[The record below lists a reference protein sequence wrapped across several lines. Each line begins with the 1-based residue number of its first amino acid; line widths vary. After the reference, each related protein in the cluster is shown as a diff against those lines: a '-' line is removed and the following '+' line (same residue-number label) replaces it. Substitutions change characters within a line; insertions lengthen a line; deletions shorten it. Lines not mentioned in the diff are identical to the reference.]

1 MGWFSKKKKIYVSS
15 VSYNLAGDIKD
26 RVKYI
31 PTTVM
36 SHVIKNSAS
45 DSLAESITQSLMSG
59 PGIKFRGFGRWA
71 QRTGYTAAVGQSSGG
86 LIVGS
91 NLDLDALTPLIP
103 VGPGE
108 KATVSSATID
118 SADYSFWVDQWMLQ
132 NHPTEVDAD
141 YETDFNEKLNKIF
154 INFLDGSG
162 REYSFTPVG
171 FDPYGQYLYINYM
184 LGKENQP
191 GPVVPGTP
199 VTVASADDFPSTNGY
214 FYDGESRPPKGGN
227 TFRQTVTTITYS
239 DGRPGSTDTDREDGS
254 AFWNDSIKSYHNDV
268 YRGQDTVADQTYS
281 ERTLLEL
288 RILGSIK
295 LYGPTVTTTHEDIG
309 GGVTMTTTKTYTE
322 GSLAWTYSYLE
333 SSQKLI
339 HYSWSKMQTII
350 YKKGTGNAAF
360 DAFFV
365 NSVDSGAYLPFI
377 PMRIDNSFVTGWIRE
392 QNVKAM
398 KKATGASYDKI
409 QATVANNNSLGDIDY
424 AYILWGVA
432 LNTKEP
438 AAMKYLFRFFEA
450 ILEAGAGG
458 GAAYTQWQV
467 RWNQADT
474 ARKNWVAWKE
484 AQSVP
489 TSPLYGTPQPPLI
502 PYPQVSGSSMVLYS
516 QIYNLNMRI
525 YWNSVTKTSGVG
537 RGFGNARP
545 GQVRMILGATQ
556 QFNEILYTSG
566 ITGGSPYSSTLITI
580 TWQLTEDTFETMAI
594 WGLHHTNIIYKG
606 KGVDITAYEAMTD
619 GEESGFIIPLN
630 QEIYRRMPLTE
641 ATQMANGMAYMVFN
655 CYKVVKQKWYQTKW
669 FKIILIVVIIVITV
683 VTAGAGGASAGLLGP
698 AAAVGASIGFAGV
711 AAIIVGTIANA
722 IAAMLL
728 SQIIMMASTAIFGEK
743 VGAIVGAI
751 ASVVAVSVGTSMANG
766 GGIAAGFSNLSSAE
780 NLMRLTVAA
789 GQGISGYMNAET
801 QDTMKATQKLMEDYE
816 AQSKKI
822 SQMWEQNLGNGRT
835 YIDPIEMTDLLK
847 APEQEYVGETVA
859 MFLGRT
865 LMTGTDIAQTTHNM
879 LTNMSAITISTTL
892 PI

>member
-1 MGWFSKKKKIYVSS
+1 MGLFSKKKKIYVSS

-26 RVKYI
+26 RVKYM

-59 PGIKFRGFGRWA
+59 PGIKFRAFGRWA
-71 QRTGYTAAVGQSSGG
+71 RNSGYTAAVGQTSGR
-86 LIVGS
+86 LLVGS
-91 NLDLDALTPLIP
+91 NLDLEALAALIP
-103 VGPGE
+103 RAADE
-108 KATVSSATID
+108 TLTIQT
-118 SADYSFWVDQWMLQ
+118 AEIAGAEYDYWVDQYMLA
-132 NHPTEVDAD
+132 NHPTEVEAN
-141 YETDFNEKLNKIF
+141 YEFDFKEDENTIY

-162 REYSFTPVG
+162 KVYTFQPVG
-171 FDPYGQYLYINYM
+171 FDPYGEYLYVAYT
-184 LGKENQP
+184 LTKQNQP
-191 GPVVPGTP
+191 GAIVPGTP
-199 VTVASADDFPSTNGY
+199 VSVGSPADFPSVNGY
-214 FYDGESRPPKGGN
+214 IHDGDTTSTGSGTQGTVR
-227 TFRQTVTTITYS
+227 VTTVTYS
-239 DGRPGSTDTDREDGS
+239 DGRPGSTDTD
-254 AFWNDSIKSYHNDV
+254 NDTAPLSWTNTTQKYHNDV

-281 ERTLLEL
+281 DRSIIEL
-288 RILGSIK
+288 RTVGSV
-295 LYGPTVTTTHEDIG
+295 GSSTSTNTTHEDIG
-309 GGVTMTTTKTYTE
+309 GGVTKTTTVTTTVY
-322 GSLAWTYSYLE
+322 SQQWAYSYVE
-333 SSQKLI
+333 SYQKI
-339 HYSWSKMQTII
+339 IQFSWSKMQLII
-350 YKKGTGNAAF
+350 YQKGTGNAAF
-360 DAFFV
+360 DEFFV
-365 NSVDSGAYLPFI
+365 ASTDTGAYLPFI
-377 PMRIDNSFVTGWIRE
+377 PMRIDNRFVTGSIKE
-392 QNVKAM
+392 LNQKAM

-409 QATVANNNSLGDIDY
+409 QATVANNSSLGDIDY
-424 AYILWGVA
+424 AYVLWGVA

-438 AAMKYLFRFFEA
+438 AAMKYLFKFFEKV
-450 ILEAGAGG
+450 LEAGAGG
-458 GAAYTQWQV
+458 GAAFTAWQV
-467 RWNQADT
+467 KWNQADT
-474 ARKNWVAWKE
+474 SRKAWLAWKA

-489 TSPLYGTPQPPLI
+489 TDPLYGTPQPETF
-502 PYPQVSGSSMVLYS
+502 PYPQTSGSSIRLYS
-516 QIYNLNMRI
+516 SRYNLNI
-525 YWNSVTKTSGVG
+525 TISWNSITKTSGSG
-537 RGFGNARP
+537 EGWAGARI
-545 GQVRMILGATQ
+545 GQVRMQLGATLE
-556 QFNEILYTSG
+556 FNEALYTNG
-566 ITGGSPYSSTLITI
+566 VTGSRNYSSTLITI
-580 TWQLTEDTFETMAI
+580 TWQITEDTYETVAV

-606 KGVDITAYEAMTD
+606 KGVDINARDAMND
-619 GEESGFIIPLN
+619 SDESGFIIPLN
-630 QEIYRRMPLTE
+630 EEIYRLLPLTE

-683 VTAGAGGASAGLLGP
+683 ITAGAGGASAGLLGP
-698 AAAVGASIGFAGV
+698 AAAVGAAVGFAGV

-865 LMTGTDIAQTTHNM
+865 LMTGTDIAETTHNM
-879 LTNMSAITISTTL
+879 LTNMSAITISTQL
-892 PI
+892 PV